1 MPMKRWCAIAA
12 GAVAASFC
20 FSAAPGRA
28 QAVATYPDHPVRII
42 VPFAP
47 AGPVDL
53 VARVVAQKLT
63 ERLGKQ
69 FFVENQAGAGGNLG
83 MGNGA
88 KAAPNGYT
96 ILFVS
101 SSFVVNPS
109 LYPKVPY
116 DPYRDFA
123 PVTVAGSVPNALIVH
138 PSLPATNL
146 REFIDLIK
154 ANPGKYGYASAGIG
168 TTPHLSGELLK
179 LTAGIDLVHIP
190 FGGAGPAI
198 QSTVGGHTPIMFTT
212 VTPAIPFIK
221 AGALRGL
228 AVAAKTR
235 SAASPDIPTFEE
247 AGLRDQEA
255 DTFVGVLV
263 PAATPKEVVDLLHRE
278 IVASLRTPEVKARFD
293 ELAFDVVAN
302 SQDEFAAK
310 IRSEVARWQKVIT
323 AAGIKAE

>member
-1 MPMKRWCAIAA
+1 MRTFRAIVAA
-12 GAVAASFC
+12 GAIAVASFC
-20 FSAAPGRA
+20 AAPAHA
-28 QAVATYPDHPVRII
+28 QAVPSGYPDHPVRII

-83 MGNGA
+83 MGNAA

-109 LYPKVPY
+109 LYPKIPY

-123 PVTVAGSVPNALIVH
+123 PVTVAGAIPNTLIVH
-138 PSLPATNL
+138 PSLPAKNL
-146 REFIDLIK
+146 KEFIELIK
-154 ANPGKYGYASAGIG
+154 SNPGKYSYASAGIG

-179 LTAGIDLVHIP
+179 LTAGLDLVHVP
-190 FGGAGPAI
+190 FGGAGPAV
-198 QSTVGGHTPIMFTT
+198 QSTVAGHTPIMFTT
-212 VTPAIPFIK
+212 LTPAIPFIK
-221 AGALRGL
+221 AGTLRGL
-228 AVAAKTR
+228 AVAAETR
-235 SAASPDIPTFEE
+235 SAAAPDIPTFEE

-263 PAATPKEVVDLLHRE
+263 PSATPKEVVDLLHRE
-278 IVASLRTPEVKARFD
+278 IVASLKTPEVKARFD

-302 SQDEFAAK
+302 TPDAFAAH
-310 IRSEVARWQKVIT
+310 IRSEIARWQKVIS

>member
-1 MPMKRWCAIAA
+1 MRTFRAIVAA
-12 GAVAASFC
+12 GAITVASLC
-20 FSAAPGRA
+20 AAPAHA
-28 QAVATYPDHPVRII
+28 QAVASGYPDHPVRII

-83 MGNGA
+83 MGNAA

-109 LYPKVPY
+109 LYPKIPY

-123 PVTVAGSVPNALIVH
+123 PVTVAGAIPNTLIVH
-138 PSLPATNL
+138 PSLPAKSL
-146 REFIDLIK
+146 KEFIELIK
-154 ANPGKYGYASAGIG
+154 SNPGKYSYASAGIG

-179 LTAGIDLVHIP
+179 LTAGLDLVHVP
-190 FGGAGPAI
+190 FGGAGPAV
-198 QSTVGGHTPIMFTT
+198 QSTVAGHTPIMFTT
-212 VTPAIPFIK
+212 LTPAIPFIK
-221 AGALRGL
+221 AGTLRGL
-228 AVAAKTR
+228 AVAAKAR
-235 SAASPDIPTFEE
+235 SAAAPDIPTFEE

-263 PAATPKEVVDLLHRE
+263 PSATPKEVVDLLHRE
-278 IVASLRTPEVKARFD
+278 IVASLKTPEVKARFD
-293 ELAFDVVAN
+293 ELAFDVIAN
-302 SQDEFAAK
+302 SPDAFTAH
-310 IRSEVARWQKVIT
+310 IRSEIARWQKVVT